1 MILLMV
7 LFILLLIAWSLP
19 VTMKAKRSVHM
30 LQLNSYRNERY
41 AKWMSNNRDKTL
53 HAVEAMYLI
62 PVILAVTSAS
72 VTWTFVSAMA
82 VFAIAFLIF
91 WKNKPAEKKKLVFT
105 SRVQRLFATTY
116 IIYGGIA
123 ATVIV
128 LSAFVHVL
136 AAVII
141 LSATAVLP
149 FNVVRI
155 ANTING
161 PIEAHISER
170 FIQDAKRLLKASP
183 ELKVIGIT
191 GSFGKTSV
199 KHFVHAVLSDKFN
212 VLMTPESYNTKLGV
226 TRTINEQLKPYHDIF
241 IAEMG
246 AKQEG
251 DIEEICELVDQQ
263 YGILTAIG
271 EQHLETF
278 KTLDNIKKTKHEI
291 VETLPEKDGVAILN
305 KDDEN
310 IISHQAKNPCRRV
323 YYGVDAED
331 TDIRA
336 KDIAFS
342 AKGTTFTVMLA
353 SGEEEVFRT
362 RLLGKHNVYN
372 ILAALAIGLEMGMSL
387 KQMVQPVK
395 KIDPVKHRLEL
406 KRSTGNITII
416 DDSFNSNPVGS
427 KMAVDVLGSMEAFR
441 MLVTPGMIELG
452 EKEHEINKEWA
463 RYSAAH
469 CDYIILV
476 GKKQTV
482 PLQEGLKE
490 AGYPEEKLYVAEH
503 LQDAIGQ
510 MHKVAQANTVVL
522 LENDL
527 PDTFNE

>member
-1 MILLMV
+1 MILTMV
-7 LFILLLIAWSLP
+7 LFIFLLVAWALP
-19 VTMKAKRSVHM
+19 VTTKAKQSVHM

-41 AKWMSNNRDKTL
+41 AKWMGSNRDKVFHLLEIT
-53 HAVEAMYLI
+53 YLL
-62 PVILAVTSAS
+62 PVIFAIVSGSIFITY
-72 VTWTFVSAMA
+72 VSAIA
-82 VFAIAFLIF
+82 VFVLTFIVF
-91 WKNKPAEKKKLVFT
+91 WKNKPTQKKKLVFT
-105 SRVQRLFATTY
+105 PRIQRLFSTTY
-116 IIYGGIA
+116 IIYGLMA
-123 ATVIV
+123 ATAIV
-128 LSAFVHVL
+128 LTTIASILVT
-136 AAVII
+136 II
-141 LSATAVLP
+141 FLTIVAVLP
-149 FNVVRI
+149 FYIVRL
-155 ANTING
+155 ANAING
-161 PIEAHISER
+161 PIEARISEG
-170 FIQDAKRLLKASP
+170 FVKDAKRLLDASP
-183 ELKVIGIT
+183 DLKVIGIT

-251 DIEEICELVDQQ
+251 DIQEICELVNQQ

-278 KTLDNIKKTKHEI
+278 KTLDTIKKTKHEI

-310 IISHQAKNPCRRV
+310 IMSHHAKNPCRRV
-323 YYGVDAED
+323 YYGVNSED
-331 TDIRA
+331 VDLRATDIE
-336 KDIAFS
+336 FS
-342 AKGTTFTVMLA
+342 PKGTFFTVKLA
-353 SGEEEVFRT
+353 SGEEEQFRT

-372 ILAALAIGLEMGMSL
+372 ILAALAIGLEMGLSL
-387 KQMVQPVK
+387 KQMIQPVK
-395 KIDPVKHRLEL
+395 KIEPVKHRLEL
-406 KRSTGNITII
+406 KRPTGNITII

-427 KMAVDVLGSMEAFR
+427 KMAVDVLGSMDAFR
-441 MLVTPGMIELG
+441 MLVTPGMVELG
-452 EKEHEINKEWA
+452 DKEYEINKEWA

-476 GKKQTV
+476 GRKQTV

-490 AGYPEEKLYVAEH
+490 AGYPTNKFYVAEH
-503 LQDAIGQ
+503 LQDAIQQ
-510 MHKVAQANTVVL
+510 MHKVAETNTIVL